1 MIKEKGFKKI
11 LVAIDGSEES
21 MKASDYAISLASKY
35 NAILI
40 ALHVIDLDE
49 PNLVND
55 ASLFIASTIYPL
67 SELEAQRKKAHNW
80 LSNIGKLAD
89 ARHIQFESE
98 VIEDVVPRIGGV
110 IVSYGEKKNVDLIIV
125 GTRGMSGFKKILIG
139 SVASAVLQYAHC
151 PVMIVK

>member
-1 MIKEKGFKKI
+1 
-11 LVAIDGSEES
+11 

-89 ARHIQFESE
+89 ARHIRFESE

-125 GTRGMSGFKKILIG
+125 GTRGMSGFKKVLIG
-139 SVASAVLQYAHC
+139 SVASAVLHYAHC

>member
-1 MIKEKGFKKI
+1 
-11 LVAIDGSEES
+11 

-40 ALHVIDLDE
+40 ALHVIGLDE

-67 SELEAQRKKAHNW
+67 SELEAQRKKAHDW

-89 ARHIQFESE
+89 ARHIRFESE

-125 GTRGMSGFKKILIG
+125 GTRGMSGFKKVLIG
-139 SVASAVLQYAHC
+139 SVASAVLHYAHC

>member
-1 MIKEKGFKKI
+1 
-11 LVAIDGSEES
+11 